1 MEDKKLNDIL
11 SDIPDKNERIIVFD
25 TETTGLNPLYNNII
39 EIGAIEILNG
49 KITGKQFHMFFEPRY
64 KIEKGA
70 QNVHQYKQYDFAHY
84 YNVIYHDTKQS
95 LFSILKFVGASILIA
110 HNAKFDI
117 DFINSELIHWNLP
130 TFPLTQFRCSM
141 ILFKNIIMPH
151 TYKQHY
157 SLIACCNY
165 FNLEYKNNNFHS
177 ALFDAFM
184 TARMVLALYDY
195 ISYLENA
202 GIEII
207 QKKKKET
214 IDNSSTASVTKND
227 NEITDEDINE
237 LLRLFN

>member
-1 MEDKKLNDIL
+1 MKDDNINEIL
-11 SDIPDKNERIIVFD
+11 SEIPDKSERLVVFD

-49 KITGKQFHMFFEPRY
+49 RITGNQFHIFLEPRY

-70 QNVHQYKQYDFAHY
+70 QKVHHYTQYDYNHY
-84 YNVIYHDTKQS
+84 YQNVYPNAKKS
-95 LFSILKFVGASILIA
+95 LFSFLQFIGGSIVIA

-130 TFPLTQFRCSM
+130 TIPLTQFRCSM
-141 ILFKNIIMPH
+141 ILFKNIVMPH

-157 SLIACCNY
+157 SLIACCNH
-165 FNLEYKNNNFHS
+165 FNLGYKEDNFHS

-184 TARMVLALYDY
+184 TARMVLSLYDY

-202 GIEII
+202 GIELIH
-207 QKKKKET
+207 KSN
-214 IDNSSTASVTKND
+214 DNSSTASVTKND
-227 NEITDEDINE
+227 NEIDDIDINN
-237 LLRLFN
+237 LLQYF